1 MTVLLDLHERR
12 MRRSADIAK
21 FQMEVQMEKRF
32 LSPVDVIAVLNRE
45 KISFVLAGA
54 YGLAGWMTQA
64 RATEDVD
71 LIVALKHVKK
81 ATRILTEAF
90 PYLESDDQEVVVR
103 LRDKETSNVLIDLMK
118 PTQLHLRAIFKNT
131 IRVEMDHQEYRVPSL
146 EMALVLKFAPMI
158 SLARID
164 RPKFI
169 GAHDLRAWTLFLL
182 REIARIDRKK
192 FIDAHDFM
200 DIVQRNPEIDQAL
213 LTELGD
219 LVYNGGG
226 KEIVE
231 MVRKVRAGEKLT
243 F

>member
-1 MTVLLDLHERR
+1 MAVLLDLHERR

-146 EMALVLKFAPMI
+146 EMALVLKFAPM
-158 SLARID
+158 
-164 RPKFI
+164 
-169 GAHDLRAWTLFLL
+169 
-182 REIARIDRKK
+182 
-192 FIDAHDFM
+192 
-200 DIVQRNPEIDQAL
+200 N
-213 LTELGD
+213 
-219 LVYNGGG
+219 
-226 KEIVE
+226 
-231 MVRKVRAGEKLT
+231 
-243 F
+243 